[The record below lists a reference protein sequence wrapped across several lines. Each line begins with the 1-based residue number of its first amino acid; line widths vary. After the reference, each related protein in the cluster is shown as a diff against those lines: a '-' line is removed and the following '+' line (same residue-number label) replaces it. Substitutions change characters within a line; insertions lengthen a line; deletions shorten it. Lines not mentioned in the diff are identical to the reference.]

1 MFTIENSM
9 QSMQFSACL
18 VSSKCTVCVD
28 AIIMGTVQLLWSVL
42 IVAFNL
48 VQGN

>member
-28 AIIMGTVQLLWSVL
+28 AIIVGTITLVSTNYSV
-42 IVAFNL
+42 
-48 VQGN
+48 